1 MPKLN
6 RLRARFVQI
15 QNIEKMTNVM
25 EMIANAKIP
34 KIKNKFK
41 IVQEYFENLDYIFQN
56 ILANLSKKKVVE
68 LTNTDSKKNL
78 YIIFGSNLGFCG
90 ALNNLIL
97 KNVVP
102 QLQKNDEIIVFGEKI
117 YNFLSINY
125 SNLIIKFFLNIE
137 ETNFSEPI
145 LEISNFV
152 NQSIFE
158 RKYKKIFIC
167 YNKFIS
173 IIHSSP
179 EMQNLF
185 DFKKNTIK
193 YGGYGIEFEPNA
205 TEVFKKLMPFYIKSI
220 LEKLFI
226 ESKLVETSA
235 RRTSMESATEN
246 ASEILHKLETE
257 INSSRQAMI
266 TQEIIEI
273 ISGKM

>member
-56 ILANLSKKKVVE
+56 ILANLSKKVVE

-102 QLQKNDEIIVFGEKI
+102 QLQKNDEIIIFGKKI

-158 RKYKKIFIC
+158 RKYKKFLFVITNLSVLYIQGQRC
-167 YNKFIS
+167 KIYLIS
-173 IIHSSP
+173 
-179 EMQNLF
+179 
-185 DFKKNTIK
+185 KK
-193 YGGYGIEFEPNA
+193 
-205 TEVFKKLMPFYIKSI
+205 I
-220 LEKLFI
+220 L
-226 ESKLVETSA
+226 
-235 RRTSMESATEN
+235 
-246 ASEILHKLETE
+246 
-257 INSSRQAMI
+257 
-266 TQEIIEI
+266 
-273 ISGKM
+273 

>member
-56 ILANLSKKKVVE
+56 ILANLSKKVEE
-68 LTNTDSKKNL
+68 LTNADSKKNL

-226 ESKLVETSA
+226 ESKLVETST

>member
-56 ILANLSKKKVVE
+56 ILANLSKKVEE

-102 QLQKNDEIIVFGEKI
+102 QLQKNDEIIVFGKKI

-173 IIHSSP
+173 IIHSRP

-235 RRTSMESATEN
+235 RRTSMESGTEN